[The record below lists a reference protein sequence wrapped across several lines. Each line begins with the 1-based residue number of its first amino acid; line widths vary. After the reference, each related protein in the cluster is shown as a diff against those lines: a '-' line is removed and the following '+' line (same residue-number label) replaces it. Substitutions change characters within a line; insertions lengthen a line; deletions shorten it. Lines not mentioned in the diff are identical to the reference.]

1 MPLDKSLHMNQS
13 VLVSCVL
20 CPVCVHMFNDC
31 KENMF
36 VCPLGEEKDLL
47 FRGLSEH
54 IPFGEHY

>member
-1 MPLDKSLHMNQS
+1 MPLDKILHMNQS

-20 CPVCVHMFNDC
+20 YPACVHTFNDH

-36 VCPLGEEKDLL
+36 VCPLGEEEHLL

-54 IPFGEHY
+54 MPFGEH